1 MKLVTRILY
10 LKFTCKKDEG
20 KKDKS
25 FPFVSYN
32 NNLNAWTFS
41 FTFFSQQFSFCYF
54 SQAKKNVKKQ
64 HTYTLKIDTRV
75 ESPFFSSHCVEQL
88 QQE

>member
-32 NNLNAWTFS
+32 NNLNAWTF
-41 FTFFSQQFSFCYF
+41 
-54 SQAKKNVKKQ
+54 
-64 HTYTLKIDTRV
+64 
-75 ESPFFSSHCVEQL
+75 
-88 QQE
+88 